1 MKDYTRRCLTAAL
14 GCAALCGSLAVPL
27 SAQSPAPV
35 GPARSFDHVII
46 LGGDWL
52 QANAMPLNRAA
63 AQSVGGDISW
73 RPGSW
78 AINGGFI
85 RIARD
90 LSTVQGGTLSF
101 GRVLRAGPVRFIPA
115 VSLFGGEAYA
125 SVDTTGYNYASGTTT
140 GHVPR
145 YDYSSGFAYG
155 GGGGLT
161 LEVPVFSVIG
171 IRGGASEWF
180 FGGTPLD
187 GDRSRTVVS
196 VGLTLRVR

>member
-1 MKDYTRRCLTAAL
+1 VKEYTRRSLTAAL
-14 GCAALCGSLAVPL
+14 GCAALCGALTVPRATQ
-27 SAQSPAPV
+27 AQA

-52 QANAMPLNRAA
+52 QANAMPLNRDA
-63 AQSVGGDISW
+63 AQSVGGDITW
-73 RPGSW
+73 RPGDWSVS
-78 AINGGFI
+78 GGFM

-101 GRVLRAGPVRFIPA
+101 GRVLHVGPLRFVPA
-115 VSLFGGEAYA
+115 VSLFGGEAYV
-125 SVDTTGYNYASGTTT
+125 SQDTTGYNYVSNGTI

-171 IRGGASEWF
+171 IRGGASEWYF
-180 FGGTPLD
+180 LGQPLD
-187 GDRSRTVVS
+187 GERSRTVVS

>member
-1 MKDYTRRCLTAAL
+1 MAL
-14 GCAALCGSLAVPL
+14 PLA
-27 SAQSPAPV
+27 AQSPAPV
-35 GPARSFDHVII
+35 MPARSFDHTII

-52 QANAMPLNRAA
+52 QANALPLNRSA
-63 AQSVGGDISW
+63 AQSVGGDVSW
-73 RPGSW
+73 RPGNW
-78 AINGGFI
+78 AVSGGFM

-101 GRVLRAGPVRFIPA
+101 GRVLRVGPVRFIPA

-125 SVDTTGYNYASGTTT
+125 SIDTTGYDYSSGTAT

-180 FGGTPLD
+180 FGGQPLD